1 MIAKVLGPLR
11 ATLDGVSIVPTAPM
25 ARRVLALLVLDQGR
39 VVRIG
44 TIERE
49 LWGADPPRSAATSVQ
64 NQVMRIR
71 RAMDGSSPPT
81 GTARST
87 VARELLT
94 TEPTGYRLEAPEGQ
108 FDIESYRLLVGQ
120 AEQAECVGQL
130 TQASAVLKSALALW
144 HDTPL
149 SDLATGSVLQ
159 ARVLRLEE
167 ERRSGLLRRISLDL
181 RMRRHSEII
190 GELRELTGLD
200 PYDELLHEY
209 LMFALYF
216 SGRRNDALS
225 TYQGFRTALAEGV
238 GLEPSPRLRE
248 LQQAILMADDTL
260 GHAFLDPTPLDAGSA
275 AAR

>member
-81 GTARST
+81 GAARST

>member
-11 ATLDGVSIVPTAPM
+11 ASLDDVSIVPTAPM

-49 LWGADPPRSAATSVQ
+49 LWGANPPRSAATSVQ

-71 RAMDGSSPPT
+71 RAMDGSAPT
-81 GTARST
+81 GTTRPT
-87 VARELLT
+87 VARDLLT
-94 TEPTGYRLEAPEGQ
+94 TEPTGYRLDAPDGQ
-108 FDIESYRLLVGQ
+108 FDIEHYRLLVGQ
-120 AEQAECVGQL
+120 AEQAEGVGQL
-130 TQASAVLKSALALW
+130 TRASAVLKSALALW
-144 HDTPL
+144 RDTPL

-159 ARVLRLEE
+159 AHVLRLEE
-167 ERRSGLLRRISLDL
+167 EKRSGLLHRISLDL

-225 TYQGFRTALAEGV
+225 SYQGFRTALAEGV

-248 LQQAILMADDTL
+248 LQQAILMADDSL
-260 GHAFLDPTPLDAGSA
+260 GDAFLDPAPLDAGSA

>member
-81 GTARST
+81 GAARST

-260 GHAFLDPTPLDAGSA
+260 GHTFLDPTPLDAGSA

>member
-81 GTARST
+81 GAARST
-87 VARELLT
+87 VARGLLT

-225 TYQGFRTALAEGV
+225 SYQGFRTALAEGV

-248 LQQAILMADDTL
+248 LQQAILMADDSL
-260 GHAFLDPTPLDAGSA
+260 GDAFLDPAPLDAGSA